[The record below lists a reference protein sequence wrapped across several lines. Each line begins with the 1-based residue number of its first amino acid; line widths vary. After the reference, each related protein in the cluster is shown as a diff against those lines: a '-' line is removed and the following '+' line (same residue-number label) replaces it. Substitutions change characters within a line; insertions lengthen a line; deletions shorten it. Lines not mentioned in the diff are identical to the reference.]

1 MSDSSAQLR
10 HGRICGSTEIF
21 TIQYQ
26 QKIME
31 SVFECVF
38 IFFVFFF
45 IVVGKNLYGDLNG
58 FESSSLCGFVWNVKQ
73 MKYCILFK
81 PKVNI

>member
-10 HGRICGSTEIF
+10 HGRMCGSTEIL
-21 TIQYQ
+21 TIRYQ

-38 IFFVFFF
+38 IFLVFLDSGRKESILGPERFRILIPVWVCLKCKTDEILYF
-45 IVVGKNLYGDLNG
+45 I
-58 FESSSLCGFVWNVKQ
+58 
-73 MKYCILFK
+73 
-81 PKVNI
+81 